1 MRKGFLP
8 LPHSTFASLNRGGV
22 WQNTIAS
29 AGFCYLAA
37 GQGFLEPFFHILIK
51 AAGTNYGLKGTN
63 ILIAC

>member
-1 MRKGFLP
+1 MRNTP
-8 LPHSTFASLNRGGV
+8 STVASLNRGGV
-22 WQNTIAS
+22 WQNTSAS

-37 GQGFLEPFFHILIK
+37 GQGFLEPFFFHIIIK